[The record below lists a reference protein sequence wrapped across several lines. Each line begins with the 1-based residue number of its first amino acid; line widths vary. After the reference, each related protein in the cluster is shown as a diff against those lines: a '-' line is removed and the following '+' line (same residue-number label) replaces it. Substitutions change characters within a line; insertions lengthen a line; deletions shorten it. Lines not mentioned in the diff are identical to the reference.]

1 MPDPS
6 PSNLAGQLSGPIMGA
21 VANGHRDLS
30 LHLHPPELGEVS
42 VRLVV
47 SGRTV
52 SAWFDSPQPQVQQA
66 IGQGIGELRADLAAA
81 GYDLSGAWVGGQAW
95 TPRERGGSPP
105 APRPVR
111 PAAAGAPVP
120 EVRGTA
126 PAAAGAG
133 VSVYV

>member
-21 VANGHRDLS
+21 VVNGHRDLS

-95 TPRERGGSPP
+95 TPRERGGGPP

-111 PAAAGAPVP
+111 PAAASAPVP

-126 PAAAGAG
+126 LPAAGAG

>member
-1 MPDPS
+1 M
-6 PSNLAGQLSGPIMGA
+6 
-21 VANGHRDLS
+21 
-30 LHLHPPELGEVS
+30 
-42 VRLVV
+42 RLVV
-47 SGRTV
+47 SGRDV

-95 TPRERGGSPP
+95 TPRERTGSPL
-105 APRPVR
+105 APRPIR
-111 PAAAGAPVP
+111 PAAPGAPVP
-120 EVRGTA
+120 EVRGAA